1 MSRAFKHKN
10 VLSQTQV
17 RELYTFFHD
26 MQVFL
31 PICGYFRY
39 IEAAWGKGWRGDLTC
54 HGLGVRCRYAVVG
67 SALQLG
73 GGR

>member
-17 RELYTFFHD
+17 RALYTFFRN

-39 IEAAWGKGWRGDLTC
+39 IETA
-54 HGLGVRCRYAVVG
+54 
-67 SALQLG
+67 
-73 GGR
+73 